1 MAGNTELIW
10 QVIRNAESGLLPI
23 DDASFGSALPLVNSA
38 LPLVGSALPLV
49 GSALPLVGSALPSVG
64 SALPSVGSALPSVGS
79 ALPSVGFPNGSIRKK
94 IGNPNSIRRLNK

>member
-23 DDASFGSALPLVNSA
+23 DDASFGSALPS
-38 LPLVGSALPLV
+38 VGSALPL
-49 GSALPLVGSALPSVG
+49 
-64 SALPSVGSALPSVGS
+64 VGS